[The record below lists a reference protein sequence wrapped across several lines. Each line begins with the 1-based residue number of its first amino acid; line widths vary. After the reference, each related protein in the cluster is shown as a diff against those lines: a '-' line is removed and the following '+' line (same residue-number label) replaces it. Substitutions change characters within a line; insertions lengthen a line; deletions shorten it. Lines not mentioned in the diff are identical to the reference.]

1 MIKKLRNYLLD
12 IRDRQRMTI
21 ALAKGG
27 SMMQARIIDLKRPC
41 TWEFSGF
48 SQNGE
53 DGILDVLSK
62 QLLNSNRYFIEI
74 GSSDGMQNNSSWLVV
89 AEQYDGLMIE
99 GDARLVE
106 RGQRLITGHSIGV
119 DYLNIFVDSE
129 NIRKLRELSQHAN
142 PDIFSLD
149 IDGVDYYI
157 AKEIIEG
164 GFRPKIFVVE
174 YNSVYGNE
182 RSITVPYRK
191 NFSFSDAHPS
201 KLYYGV
207 SIAAWKKFF
216 DSIGYQFVTVDR
228 KGVNAFFIDPACY
241 SSEFLNGVEGLG
253 YAENQFQ
260 FRKFKIPGEQQFDLI
275 KTQEFVEI

>member
-1 MIKKLRNYLLD
+1 MAISL
-12 IRDRQRMTI
+12 T
-21 ALAKGG
+21 KGAA
-27 SMMQARIIDLKRPC
+27 MMAARVVDLERPS

-62 QLLNSNRYFIEI
+62 QLKQRNRYFIEI
-74 GSSDGMQNNSSWLVV
+74 GASDGMQNNSSWLVV

-99 GDARLVE
+99 GDPRLAAR
-106 RGQRLITGHSIGV
+106 GDRLITPYSIGV
-119 DYLNIFVDSE
+119 NYLNMFVDSE
-129 NIRKLRELSQHAN
+129 NITALKELSRYAE

-157 AKEIIEG
+157 AKQLMSV

-174 YNSVYGNE
+174 YNSVYGANK
-182 RSITVPYRK
+182 SLTVPYRK
-191 NFSFSDAHPS
+191 NFSFTDAHPS
-201 KLYYGV
+201 RLYYGV

-216 DSIGYQFVTVDR
+216 HSLGYKFVTVDT
-228 KGVNAFFIDPACY
+228 KGVNAFFVDPSSFAAEFIDRID
-241 SSEFLNGVEGLG
+241 GMD

-260 FRKFKIPGEQQFDLI
+260 YRKFKTPSDQQFRLI
-275 KTQEFVEI
+275 QDQQFVEI

>member
-1 MIKKLRNYLLD
+1 VIKKLLNYLLD
-12 IRDRQRMTI
+12 IRDRQKMAI

-27 SMMQARIIDLKRPC
+27 AMMLARNVDLRRPS

-62 QLLNSNRYFIEI
+62 QLLESNRYFIEI
-74 GSSDGMQNNSSWLVV
+74 GSSDGVQNNSSWLVV

-99 GDARLVE
+99 GDSRLVE
-106 RGQRLITGHSIGV
+106 RGERLIVGHSIGV
-119 DYLNIFVDSE
+119 KYLNMFVDSE
-129 NIRKLRELSQHAN
+129 NIQKLKELSRHLN

-157 AKEIIEG
+157 AEEILKG

-174 YNSVYGNE
+174 YNSVYGKE

-191 NFSFSDAHPS
+191 NFAFSDAHPS
-201 KLYYGV
+201 RLYYGV
-207 SIAAWKKFF
+207 SIAAWRKFF
-216 DSIGYQFVTVDR
+216 DNHGYRFVTVDR
-228 KGVNAFFIDPACY
+228 KGVNAFFVDPAAY
-241 SSEFLNGVEGLG
+241 SLDFLNELESLE

-260 FRKFKIPGEQQFDLI
+260 CRKFGYLSEKQFDLI
-275 KTQEFVEI
+275 KDQEFIEV

>member
-1 MIKKLRNYLLD
+1 MINKLISYLLD

-27 SMMQARIIDLKRPC
+27 AMMQARAIDLKRPC

-62 QLLNSNRYFIEI
+62 QLLSSNRYFIEI

-89 AEQYDGLMIE
+89 AEQYDGLLIE
-99 GDARLVE
+99 GDSRLAE
-106 RGQRLITGHSIGV
+106 RGQRLITGYSVGV
-119 DYLNIFVDSE
+119 DYLNMFVDSE
-129 NIRKLRELSQHAN
+129 NIQKLRGLSQYSD

-157 AKEIIEG
+157 AKEIISG

-174 YNSVYGNE
+174 YNSVYGKE
-182 RSITVPYRK
+182 RSVTVPYRK
-191 NFSFSDAHPS
+191 NFAFSEAHS
-201 KLYYGV
+201 SRLYYGV
-207 SIAAWKKFF
+207 SIAAWRKFF
-216 DSIGYQFVTVDR
+216 ESIGYKFVTVDR

-241 SSEFLNGVEGLG
+241 SSDFVKEIQGLD

-260 FRKFKIPGEQQFDLI
+260 YRKFKVPSEQQFDLI
-275 KTQEFVEI
+275 KDQEFVGV

>member
-1 MIKKLRNYLLD
+1 MIKKLQNYLLD
-12 IRDRQRMTI
+12 LRDRQRMSI
-21 ALAKGG
+21 ALSKGG
-27 SMMQARIIDLKRPC
+27 VMMEARRVDLVHPS

-62 QLLNSNRYFIEI
+62 QLRKSNRYFIEI

-99 GDARLVE
+99 GDSRLAAR
-106 RGQRLITGHSIGV
+106 GDRLITPYSIGV
-119 DYLNIFVDSE
+119 NYLNMFVDSE
-129 NIRKLRELSQHAN
+129 NIQALKGLSRYVD

-149 IDGVDYYI
+149 IDGIDYYI
-157 AKEIIEG
+157 AKEIIAG

-174 YNSVYGNE
+174 YNSVYGKD
-182 RSITVPYRK
+182 RSLTVPYRK
-191 NFSFSDAHPS
+191 NFTFSSAHPS
-201 KLYYGV
+201 RLYYGV

-216 DSIGYQFVTVDR
+216 DSIEYKFITVDR
-228 KGVNAFFIDPACY
+228 KGVNAFFVDPNCFSAD
-241 SSEFLNGVEGLG
+241 FLSRIEGLD

-260 FRKFKIPGEQQFDLI
+260 YRKFKIPSELQFHLI
-275 KTQEFVEI
+275 QDQEFVEI

>member
-1 MIKKLRNYLLD
+1 
-12 IRDRQRMTI
+12 
-21 ALAKGG
+21 
-27 SMMQARIIDLKRPC
+27 MMAARVVDLERPS

-62 QLLNSNRYFIEI
+62 QLKQRNRYFIEI
-74 GSSDGMQNNSSWLVV
+74 GASDGMQNNSSWLVV

-99 GDARLVE
+99 GDPRLAAR
-106 RGQRLITGHSIGV
+106 GDRLITPYSIGV
-119 DYLNIFVDSE
+119 NYLNMFVDSE
-129 NIRKLRELSQHAN
+129 NITALKELSRYAE

-157 AKEIIEG
+157 AKQLMSV

-174 YNSVYGNE
+174 YNSVYGANK
-182 RSITVPYRK
+182 SLTVPYRK
-191 NFSFSDAHPS
+191 NFSFTDAHPS
-201 KLYYGV
+201 RLYYGV

-216 DSIGYQFVTVDR
+216 HALGYKFVTVDT
-228 KGVNAFFIDPACY
+228 KGVNAFFVDPSSFSAEFIDRID
-241 SSEFLNGVEGLG
+241 GMD

-260 FRKFKIPGEQQFDLI
+260 YRKFKTPSDQQFRLI
-275 KTQEFVEI
+275 QDQQFVEI